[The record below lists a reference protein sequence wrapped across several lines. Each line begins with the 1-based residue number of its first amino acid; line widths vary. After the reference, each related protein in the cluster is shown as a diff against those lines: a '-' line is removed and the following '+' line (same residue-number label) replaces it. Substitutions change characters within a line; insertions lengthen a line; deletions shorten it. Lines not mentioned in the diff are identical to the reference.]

1 MSSDNSEVSEEFI
14 KIVND
19 FTSDLKISYP
29 ELSENFE
36 NIDYESYYN
45 YCKNIYPEN
54 FFNVLYENEDL
65 FKNDETKYLLPNI
78 NFETIMCDESLSGQ
92 SKKTIWK
99 YLQLLLFCICN
110 NVNNKKD
117 FGDANYL
124 FEAIN
129 EDELHNKIQETMK
142 EMKNIF
148 LNMNNEDNSNNPLDE
163 FTNVFNDISNLE
175 TMFEGDGSNNTRN
188 MFSDLSG
195 ETGSGEGMFENMMDP
210 DKMKEHLSGI
220 MNGKIGN
227 LAKEIAEEATKE
239 LGLEGEN
246 MDENS
251 QHEFM
256 KNLFKNPTKILSIV
270 KNIGSKLEEKFKSG
284 EMKESELLEEA
295 QEIMSKMKD
304 MPGLK
309 NMMSSMGLNPGGKF
323 DFKSMAS
330 KMQQNMKSA
339 KMKERMQAKLQKNKE
354 QQKEKV
360 PQNIGN
366 LQQVEENTFVWNDDN
381 SNPSKPLNKS
391 CSSASSKPKKSNK
404 KKNKK
409 KNKNK
414 N

>member
-1 MSSDNSEVSEEFI
+1 
-14 KIVND
+14 
-19 FTSDLKISYP
+19 
-29 ELSENFE
+29 
-36 NIDYESYYN
+36 
-45 YCKNIYPEN
+45 
-54 FFNVLYENEDL
+54 
-65 FKNDETKYLLPNI
+65 
-78 NFETIMCDESLSGQ
+78 
-92 SKKTIWK
+92 
-99 YLQLLLFCICN
+99 
-110 NVNNKKD
+110 
-117 FGDANYL
+117 
-124 FEAIN
+124 
-129 EDELHNKIQETMK
+129 MK
-142 EMKNIF
+142 E
-148 LNMNNEDNSNNPLDE
+148 S
-163 FTNVFNDISNLE
+163 
-175 TMFEGDGSNNTRN
+175 
-188 MFSDLSG
+188 
-195 ETGSGEGMFENMMDP
+195 GSGEGMFENMMDA

-330 KMQQNMKSA
+330 KMQQNMRSA
-339 KMKERMQAKLQKNKE
+339 KMKERMQAKLQKNRK
-354 QQKEKV
+354 QQ
-360 PQNIGN
+360 QNNQPVGN

-381 SNPSKPLNKS
+381 KS
-391 CSSASSKPKKSNK
+391 VSTFT
-404 KKNKK
+404 
-409 KNKNK
+409 
-414 N
+414 

>member
-19 FTSDLKISYP
+19 FTNDLKISYP

-36 NIDYESYYN
+36 TIDYQAYYN

-78 NFETIMCDESLSGQ
+78 NFETIMCDESLSSQ

-129 EDELHNKIQETMK
+129 EDELHSKIQETMK

-148 LNMNNEDNSNNPLDE
+148 LNMNNEDNSNNPFDE
-163 FTNVFNDISNLE
+163 FTNVFSDISDLE
-175 TMFEGDGSNNTRN
+175 NMFEGDNSENV
-188 MFSDLSG
+188 FSGLSG
-195 ETGSGEGMFENMMDP
+195 EPNLGEGMFENMMDA

-220 MNGKIGN
+220 MNGKIGS

-330 KMQQNMKSA
+330 KMQQNMRSA
-339 KMKERMQAKLQKNKE
+339 KMKERMQAKLQKNR
-354 QQKEKV
+354 QQQQ
-360 PQNIGN
+360 QNNEPVGN

-381 SNPSKPLNKS
+381 SNPNQPFNKS
-391 CSSASSKPKKSNK
+391 SSSASSKPKKSNK

>member
-1 MSSDNSEVSEEFI
+1 MSSKGEGVTEEFT
-14 KIVND
+14 KIIND
-19 FTSDLKISYP
+19 FTNDLKISYP
-29 ELSENFE
+29 ELEENFE
-36 NIDYESYYN
+36 NIDYLAFYN
-45 YCKNIYPEN
+45 YCKNLYPEN
-54 FFNVLYENEDL
+54 FFNILYENDDL
-65 FKNDETKYLLPNI
+65 FDNHETKYLLPNI
-78 NFETIMCDESLSGQ
+78 DFCSIMRDDTLGSQ

-99 YLQLLLFCICN
+99 YLQLILFCVCN

-129 EDELHNKIQETMK
+129 EDELHKKIEETMK

-148 LNMNNEDNSNNPLDE
+148 FNNGDSSGNPLDE
-163 FTNVFNDISNLE
+163 FATAFNDISNIE
-175 TMFEGDGSNNTRN
+175 SMFGQDMSGEN
-188 MFSDLSG
+188 MFSGLSG
-195 ETGSGEGMFENMMDP
+195 ESGEGMFENMMDP

-239 LGLEGEN
+239 LGLDGED
-246 MDENS
+246 MDES
-251 QHEFM
+251 KQQDFM

-295 QEIMSKMKD
+295 QEIMGKMKD

-330 KMQQNMKSA
+330 KMQQTMRSA

-354 QQKEKV
+354 RQQQEAQ
-360 PQNIGN
+360 QNVGH
-366 LQQVEENTFVWNDDN
+366 LQEVEENTFIWNDDN
-381 SNPSKPLNKS
+381 SNPTLPLKKS
-391 CSSASSKPKKSNK
+391 SSSASNKPKKSNK

>member
-1 MSSDNSEVSEEFI
+1 MSSNKVVSDEFI
-14 KIVND
+14 KIIND
-19 FTSDLKISYP
+19 FTDDLKISYP
-29 ELSENFE
+29 ELAEDFE
-36 NIDYESYYN
+36 SIDYEVYYN
-45 YCKNIYPEN
+45 YCKNMYPEN
-54 FFNVLYENEDL
+54 FFNVLYENDDL
-65 FKNDETKYLLPNI
+65 FDSNETKYLLPNI
-78 NFETIMCDESLSGQ
+78 DFHKIMKDETLSSQ

-99 YLQLLLFCICN
+99 YLQLILFCVCN

-124 FEAIN
+124 FEAID
-129 EDELHNKIQETMK
+129 EKELHSKIEETMN

-148 LNMNNEDNSNNPLDE
+148 FNSEDSCGNVMDE
-163 FTNVFNDISNLE
+163 FTTAFNDISNLE
-175 TMFEGDGSNNTRN
+175 GLFTGHEDGSGTPIP
-188 MFSDLSG
+188 DVSG
-195 ETGSGEGMFENMMDP
+195 ENFFENMMDP

-239 LGLEGEN
+239 LGLDEAN
-246 MDENS
+246 MDPNK
-251 QHEFM
+251 QQDFM

-295 QEIMSKMKD
+295 QEIMGKMKD

-323 DFKSMAS
+323 DFKSMAN
-330 KMQQNMKSA
+330 KMQQTMKGA
-339 KMKERMQAKLQKNKE
+339 KMKERMQAKMQKNKE
-354 QQKEKV
+354 EREKRQQEL
-360 PQNIGN
+360 GN
-366 LQQVEENTFVWNDDN
+366 LQKVEENTFVWNDAN
-381 SNPSKPLNKS
+381 SNPSMPMKKS
-391 CSSASSKPKKSNK
+391 SSAPKKSNK
-404 KKNKK
+404 KKGKK

>member
-1 MSSDNSEVSEEFI
+1 MSSKGEGVTEEFT
-14 KIVND
+14 KIIND
-19 FTSDLKISYP
+19 FTNDLIISYP
-29 ELSENFE
+29 ELGESFE
-36 NIDYESYYN
+36 NIDYDAFYN
-45 YCKNIYPEN
+45 YCKNLYPEN
-54 FFNVLYENEDL
+54 FFNILYENDDL
-65 FKNDETKYLLPNI
+65 FGDNETKYLLPNI
-78 NFETIMCDESLSGQ
+78 DFCSIMRDETLGPQ

-99 YLQLLLFCICN
+99 YLQLILFCVCN

-129 EDELHNKIQETMK
+129 EDELHNKIEETMK

-148 LNMNNEDNSNNPLDE
+148 FNSNNGDNSGNPLDE
-163 FTNVFNDISNLE
+163 FASAFDDISNIQ
-175 TMFEGDGSNNTRN
+175 TMFGEGISGENN
-188 MFSDLSG
+188 MFSGLSG
-195 ETGSGEGMFENMMDP
+195 EAGEGIFENMMDP

-239 LGLEGEN
+239 LGLDGEN
-246 MDENS
+246 MDETN
-251 QHEFM
+251 QQAFM

-295 QEIMSKMKD
+295 QEIMGKMKD

-330 KMQQNMKSA
+330 KMQQTMKSA
-339 KMKERMQAKLQKNKE
+339 KMKERMQAKLHKKKE
-354 QQKEKV
+354 QQQQQEEQPV
-360 PQNIGN
+360 GN
-366 LQQVEENTFVWNDDN
+366 LQQVEENTFIWNDDN
-381 SNPSKPLNKS
+381 SNPSQPLKKS
-391 CSSASSKPKKSNK
+391 SSSASNKPKKSNK
-404 KKNKK
+404 KKNK
-409 KNKNK
+409 NKNK
-414 N
+414 KKN

>member
-1 MSSDNSEVSEEFI
+1 MSSTGTSVTEEFT
-14 KIVND
+14 KIIND
-19 FTSDLKISYP
+19 FTNDLKTSYP

-36 NIDYESYYN
+36 SIDYDAFYN
-45 YCKNIYPEN
+45 YCKNLYPEN
-54 FFNVLYENEDL
+54 FFNILYENDDL
-65 FKNDETKYLLPNI
+65 FDNNETKYLLPNI
-78 NFETIMCDESLSGQ
+78 DFSSIMRDETLGEQ

-99 YLQLLLFCICN
+99 YLQLILFCVCN

-129 EDELHNKIQETMK
+129 EDELHSKIQETMK

-148 LNMNNEDNSNNPLDE
+148 FNSNNEDNSGNPLDE
-163 FTNVFNDISNLE
+163 FASAFNDISNIE
-175 TMFEGDGSNNTRN
+175 SIFDQEGVSGENN
-188 MFSDLSG
+188 MFSGLSG
-195 ETGSGEGMFENMMDP
+195 ESGENMFENMMDP

-239 LGLEGEN
+239 LGLDGEN
-246 MDENS
+246 MDEAK
-251 QHEFM
+251 QHDFM

-295 QEIMSKMKD
+295 QEIMGKMKD

-309 NMMSSMGLNPGGKF
+309 NMMSSMGLNAGGKF

-330 KMQQNMKSA
+330 KMQQTMRSA
-339 KMKERMQAKLQKNKE
+339 KMKERMQAKLQKNREK
-354 QQKEKV
+354 QQQQQERA
-360 PQNIGN
+360 PIGN
-366 LQQVEENTFVWNDDN
+366 LKEVEENTFVWNDDN
-381 SNPSKPLNKS
+381 SNPSQHLRKPLLPHQISLKI
-391 CSSASSKPKKSNK
+391 KQKEE
-404 KKNKK
+404 
-409 KNKNK
+409 
-414 N
+414 

>member
-19 FTSDLKISYP
+19 FTNDLKISYP

-36 NIDYESYYN
+36 TIDYQAYYN

-78 NFETIMCDESLSGQ
+78 NFETIMCDESLSAQ

-117 FGDANYL
+117 FGEANYL

-129 EDELHNKIQETMK
+129 EDELHSKIQETMK

-148 LNMNNEDNSNNPLDE
+148 LNMNNEDNSNNPFDE
-163 FTNVFNDISNLE
+163 FTNVFSDISDLE
-175 TMFEGDGSNNTRN
+175 NMFEGDNSENV
-188 MFSDLSG
+188 FSGLSG
-195 ETGSGEGMFENMMDP
+195 EPNLGEGMFENMMDA

-220 MNGKIGN
+220 MNGKIGS

-330 KMQQNMKSA
+330 KMQQNMRSA
-339 KMKERMQAKLQKNKE
+339 KMKERMQAKLQKNRQQQQ
-354 QQKEKV
+354 QQKNEPV
-360 PQNIGN
+360 GN

-381 SNPSKPLNKS
+381 SNPNQPFNKS
-391 CSSASSKPKKSNK
+391 ASSASSKPKKSNK

>member
-1 MSSDNSEVSEEFI
+1 MSSTGTSVTEEFT
-14 KIVND
+14 KIIND
-19 FTSDLKISYP
+19 FTNDLKTSYP
-29 ELSENFE
+29 ELCENFE
-36 NIDYESYYN
+36 SIDYDAFYN
-45 YCKNIYPEN
+45 YCKNLYPEN
-54 FFNVLYENEDL
+54 FFNILYENDDL
-65 FKNDETKYLLPNI
+65 FDNNETKYLLPNI
-78 NFETIMCDESLSGQ
+78 DFSSIMRDETLGEQ

-99 YLQLLLFCICN
+99 YLQLILFCVCN

-129 EDELHNKIQETMK
+129 EDELHSKIQETMK

-148 LNMNNEDNSNNPLDE
+148 FNSNNGDNSGDPLDE
-163 FTNVFNDISNLE
+163 FASAFNDISNIE
-175 TMFEGDGSNNTRN
+175 SIFDEEGVSGENN
-188 MFSDLSG
+188 MFSGLSG
-195 ETGSGEGMFENMMDP
+195 ESGENIFENMMDP

-239 LGLEGEN
+239 LGLDGEN
-246 MDENS
+246 MDEAK
-251 QHEFM
+251 QHDFM

-295 QEIMSKMKD
+295 QEIMGKMKD

-309 NMMSSMGLNPGGKF
+309 NMMSSMGLNAGGKF

-330 KMQQNMKSA
+330 KMQQTMRSA
-339 KMKERMQAKLQKNKE
+339 KMKERMQAKLQKNREK
-354 QQKEKV
+354 QQQESA
-360 PQNIGN
+360 PIGN
-366 LQQVEENTFVWNDDN
+366 LKEVEENTFVWNDDN
-381 SNPSKPLNKS
+381 SNPSQPFKKAA
-391 CSSASSKPKKSNK
+391 SSASNKPKKSNK

>member
-1 MSSDNSEVSEEFI
+1 MSSNKVVSDEFI
-14 KIVND
+14 KIIND
-19 FTSDLKISYP
+19 FTDDLKISYP
-29 ELSENFE
+29 ELAEDFKT
-36 NIDYESYYN
+36 IDYEAYYN
-45 YCKNIYPEN
+45 YCKNMYPEN
-54 FFNVLYENEDL
+54 FFNVLYENDDL
-65 FKNDETKYLLPNI
+65 FDSKETKYLLPNI
-78 NFETIMCDESLSGQ
+78 DFHKIMKDETLSSQ

-99 YLQLLLFCICN
+99 YLQLILFCVCN

-124 FEAIN
+124 FEAI
-129 EDELHNKIQETMK
+129 DEKDLHSKIEETMN

-148 LNMNNEDNSNNPLDE
+148 FNSEDNCGNVMDE
-163 FTNVFNDISNLE
+163 FTTAFNDISNLE
-175 TMFEGDGSNNTRN
+175 GLFTGHEDGSGTPIP
-188 MFSDLSG
+188 DISG
-195 ETGSGEGMFENMMDP
+195 ENFFENMMDP

-239 LGLEGEN
+239 LGLDENN
-246 MDENS
+246 MDPNK
-251 QHEFM
+251 QQDFM

-295 QEIMSKMKD
+295 QEIMGKMKD

-323 DFKSMAS
+323 DFKSMAN
-330 KMQQNMKSA
+330 KMQQTMKGA
-339 KMKERMQAKLQKNKE
+339 KMKERMQAKMQKNKE
-354 QQKEKV
+354 EREKRQQEL
-360 PQNIGN
+360 GN
-366 LQQVEENTFVWNDDN
+366 LQKVEENTFVWNDAN
-381 SNPSKPLNKS
+381 SNPSMPMKKS
-391 CSSASSKPKKSNK
+391 SSAPKKSNK
-404 KKNKK
+404 KKGKK

>member
-19 FTSDLKISYP
+19 FTNDLKISYP

-36 NIDYESYYN
+36 TIDYQAYYN

-78 NFETIMCDESLSGQ
+78 NFETIMCDESLSAQ

-129 EDELHNKIQETMK
+129 EDELHSKIQETMK

-148 LNMNNEDNSNNPLDE
+148 LNMNDEDNSNNPFDE
-163 FTNVFNDISNLE
+163 FTNVFSDISNLE
-175 TMFEGDGSNNTRN
+175 NMFEGDNSENV
-188 MFSDLSG
+188 FSGLSG
-195 ETGSGEGMFENMMDP
+195 EPNLGEGMFENMMDA

-220 MNGKIGN
+220 MNGKIGS

-330 KMQQNMKSA
+330 KMQQNMRSA
-339 KMKERMQAKLQKNKE
+339 KMKERMQAKLQKNR
-354 QQKEKV
+354 QQQQ
-360 PQNIGN
+360 QNNEPVGN

-381 SNPSKPLNKS
+381 SNPNQPFNKS
-391 CSSASSKPKKSNK
+391 SSSASNKPKKSNK

>member
-19 FTSDLKISYP
+19 FTNDLKISYP

-78 NFETIMCDESLSGQ
+78 NFETIMCDETLSSQ

-129 EDELHNKIQETMK
+129 EDELHSKIQETMK

-148 LNMNNEDNSNNPLDE
+148 FNMNNEDNSNNPLDE

-175 TMFEGDGSNNTRN
+175 TMFEGDNSGN
-188 MFSDLSG
+188 MFSGLS
-195 ETGSGEGMFENMMDP
+195 EKFGSGEGMFENMMDA

-330 KMQQNMKSA
+330 KMQQNMRSA
-339 KMKERMQAKLQKNKE
+339 KMKERMQAKLQKNTTTTTK
-354 QQKEKV
+354 
-360 PQNIGN
+360 QNQPVGN

-381 SNPSKPLNKS
+381 SNPSQPLHKS
-391 CSSASSKPKKSNK
+391 SSSASNKPKKSNK

-409 KNKNK
+409 RIKIRIKYI
-414 N
+414 

>member
-1 MSSDNSEVSEEFI
+1 MSSKGQGVTEEFT

-19 FTSDLKISYP
+19 FTNDLKISYP
-29 ELSENFE
+29 ELEENFE
-36 NIDYESYYN
+36 NIDYEAFYN
-45 YCKNIYPEN
+45 YCKNLYPEN
-54 FFNVLYENEDL
+54 FFNILYENDEL
-65 FKNDETKYLLPNI
+65 FDNDETKYLLPNI
-78 NFETIMCDESLSGQ
+78 DFSTVMRDDTLSSQ

-99 YLQLLLFCICN
+99 YLQLILFCVCN

-129 EDELHNKIQETMK
+129 EDELHSKIEETMK

-148 LNMNNEDNSNNPLDE
+148 FNNGDNSGNPLDE
-163 FTNVFNDISNLE
+163 FATAFNDISNIQ
-175 TMFEGDGSNNTRN
+175 TMFEEGISGEN
-188 MFSDLSG
+188 MFSGLSG
-195 ETGSGEGMFENMMDP
+195 ESGEGMFENMMDP
-210 DKMKEHLSGI
+210 EKMKEHLSGI
-220 MNGKIGN
+220 MNGKIGS

-239 LGLEGEN
+239 LGLDGEN
-246 MDENS
+246 MDEAK
-251 QHEFM
+251 QQDFM

-295 QEIMSKMKD
+295 QEIMGKMKD

-309 NMMSSMGLNPGGKF
+309 NMMSSMGLNAGGKF

-330 KMQQNMKSA
+330 KMQQTMRSA

-354 QQKEKV
+354 RQQQQQAQQQV
-360 PQNIGN
+360 GN
-366 LQQVEENTFVWNDDN
+366 LQEVEENTFVWNDDN
-381 SNPSKPLNKS
+381 SNPNQPLKKS
-391 CSSASSKPKKSNK
+391 SSSASNKPKKSNK

>member
-19 FTSDLKISYP
+19 FTNDLKISYP

-78 NFETIMCDESLSGQ
+78 NFETIMCDETLSSQ

-129 EDELHNKIQETMK
+129 EDELHSKIQETMK

-148 LNMNNEDNSNNPLDE
+148 FNMNGEDNSNNPLDE

-175 TMFEGDGSNNTRN
+175 TMFEGDNSGN
-188 MFSDLSG
+188 MFSGLSG
-195 ETGSGEGMFENMMDP
+195 ESGSGEGMFENMMDA

-330 KMQQNMKSA
+330 KMQQNMRSA
-339 KMKERMQAKLQKNKE
+339 KMKERMQAKLQKNRK
-354 QQKEKV
+354 QQ
-360 PQNIGN
+360 QNNQPVGN

-381 SNPSKPLNKS
+381 SNPSQPLHKS
-391 CSSASSKPKKSNK
+391 SSSASNKPKKSNK

-409 KNKNK
+409 RIKIRIKYI
-414 N
+414 

>member
-19 FTSDLKISYP
+19 FTNDLKISYP

-36 NIDYESYYN
+36 TIDYQAYYN

-78 NFETIMCDESLSGQ
+78 NFETIMCDESLSAQ

-129 EDELHNKIQETMK
+129 EDELHSKIQETMK

-148 LNMNNEDNSNNPLDE
+148 LNMNNEDNSNNPFDE
-163 FTNVFNDISNLE
+163 FTNVFSDISNLE
-175 TMFEGDGSNNTRN
+175 NMFEGDNSGNV
-188 MFSDLSG
+188 FSGLSG
-195 ETGSGEGMFENMMDP
+195 EPNLGEGMFENMMDA

-220 MNGKIGN
+220 MNGKIGS

-330 KMQQNMKSA
+330 KMQQNMRSA
-339 KMKERMQAKLQKNKE
+339 KMKERMQAKLQKNR
-354 QQKEKV
+354 QQQQ
-360 PQNIGN
+360 QNNEPVGN

-381 SNPSKPLNKS
+381 SNPNQPFNKS
-391 CSSASSKPKKSNK
+391 SSSASSKPKKSNK